1 MKKLIIVVSMVL
13 ACSFAYAQEN
23 TRQTQIMDGNTL
35 YIVDG
40 ILSRKLAVDELPSD
54 AIKSMNIVKGIE
66 KAVIITT
73 REGKVISGRVVD
85 VDGKPMNG
93 VVVRVSKTQ
102 NVAVTDKQ
110 GFYEINLPVGKEFID
125 FRYGDYPTKTVQV
138 NKENMDDV
146 VMDKNAP
153 QNSEVIK
160 DLKGDVVSVRGEK
173 KPAGDPLCIIKKS
186 NGELSKGKL
195 DSLTPDDIKSIHVF
209 KDSHVDDYKEFGD
222 VSNGVILVELK

>member
-125 FRYGDYPTKTVQV
+125 FQYGDYPTKTVQV
-138 NKENMDDV
+138 NEENMDDV

-153 QNSEVIK
+153 ENLVVIK
-160 DLKGDVVSVRGEK
+160 ELKGDVVSVRGEK

>member
-1 MKKLIIVVSMVL
+1 MKKLILIITMALV
-13 ACSFAYAQEN
+13 CSLAYAQEN
-23 TRQTQIMDGNTL
+23 IRQTQIMDGNTL

-40 ILSRKLAVDELPSD
+40 VLSRKLAVDELPGD
-54 AIKSMNIVKGIE
+54 AIKSMNIVKGID
-66 KAVIITT
+66 KVVMITT
-73 REGKVISGRVVD
+73 KEGRVITGRVVD
-85 VDGKPMNG
+85 VEGKPMNG
-93 VVVRVSKTQ
+93 AVVRVKESQ

-110 GFYEINLPVGKEFID
+110 GLYTINLPVGKEFID

-153 QNSEVIK
+153 QNHVVIK
-160 DLKGDVVSVRGEK
+160 DLKGDVVSVKGVK
-173 KPAGDPLCIIKKS
+173 VGDPLCIIKKS

-209 KDSHVDDYKEFGD
+209 KDKHVDAYKEFGD
-222 VSNGVILVELK
+222 VGNGVILVELK